1 MDEGTLGV
9 DEEHVGNPD
18 LLHQSAIKGHALVV
32 GAGEGQPLI
41 FPVVP
46 QVKRHGEVLQQTAF
60 CHNLHLISTVVI
72 AALWDKP

>member
-9 DEEHVGNPD
+9 DEEHVRHPD

-46 QVKRHGEVLQQTAF
+46 QIKRHGEVLQQRGF
-60 CHNLHLISTVVI
+60 CHNSHLIRIAVI
-72 AALWDKP
+72 APLWDKP